1 MTNVGINILIAGYYG
16 FYNTG
21 DEAILKSMID
31 RFRSERKDLTLTVVS
46 GNPNKTSSDY
56 NVVSVHWQDVPA
68 ISDAVKRCDLV
79 ILGGGGLFHD
89 AYDSWDNPVEDI
101 LTPRHKGINYFSC
114 FPILAL
120 LHEKPLVLFSLGVG
134 PLITDHG
141 KKLTQ
146 LAFENANLA
155 SVRDGLSR
163 ELLGS
168 LGIDIENV
176 LISPDPAFGLQPAFD
191 GGNTMLSK
199 LTGENISGPV
209 LGVCLR
215 HWEYEVSPLDW
226 QEKVAKAL
234 DIFISTTRCKVVF
247 LPFQNPPE
255 LNSSNDLLTA
265 RRIIKKMQYA
275 KNVHLLSNAASPGL
289 IAGIIAQCDVIL
301 GMRLHSLIFSIKAG
315 VPAVALSYDEK
326 VDQLMG
332 HFEMKD
338 YLLSIKDLS
347 AQGLAAT
354 LQRAIQNS
362 DEIKK
367 RLLPQSQSMQR
378 GFSKFSRAVLSI
390 LEDGPSP
397 KNQPEFE
404 KFVRELS
411 IMKFNRL
418 ASFESSPKSMLQRL
432 LSRLRRLKKIRDDII
447 HGH

>member
-1 MTNVGINILIAGYYG
+1 MPNVEKNILIAGYYG

-31 RFRSERKDLTLTVVS
+31 QFRSERNDLKITVAS
-46 GNPNKTSSDY
+46 ANPAKTSADY
-56 NVVSVHWQDVPA
+56 KVHSVHWQDVPA
-68 ISDAVKRCDLV
+68 ISDSVQTCDLV
-79 ILGGGGLFHD
+79 ILGGGGLYHD
-89 AYDSWDNPVEDI
+89 AYDSWSNPVEDI
-101 LTPRHKGINYFSC
+101 LTSRHKGINYFSC

-141 KKLTQ
+141 KRLTR
-146 LAFENANLA
+146 LAFGNANLA

-176 LISPDPAFGLQPAFD
+176 LVSPDPAFGLQPAFD

-199 LTGENISGPV
+199 LTRENISGPV

-215 HWEYEVSPLDW
+215 HWDFEVSSADW
-226 QEKVAKAL
+226 QDKVAKAL
-234 DIFISTTRCKVVF
+234 DVFISNTGWKVVF

-265 RRIIKKMQYA
+265 RRIIKKMHYV
-275 KNVHLLSNAASPGL
+275 KNVHLLSNADSPGL

-301 GMRLHSLIFSIKAG
+301 GMRLHSLIFSLKAG
-315 VPAVALSYDEK
+315 IPAVALSYDEK

-332 HFEMKD
+332 YFEMKD

-354 LQRAIQNS
+354 LQRTIQNS
-362 DEIKK
+362 DKIRK
-367 RLLPQSQSMQR
+367 RLLPQSKSMQR
-378 GFSKFSRAVLSI
+378 GFSEFSRAVLSI

-397 KNQPEFE
+397 RKQPEFE

-418 ASFESSPKSMLQRL
+418 ASLEPSPKSMLQRL
-432 LSRLRRLKKIRDDII
+432 LSRLRRLKKFGDDII